1 MGVFSNCDYVSGLR
15 VAMLGW
21 EFPPFVSG
29 GLGTHC
35 FELTRALSALG
46 VEIDFFM
53 PKTSYDIHQPWLNI
67 YQADWN
73 LLKPSE
79 MQLDILPITYSG
91 YGGASTQLQFN
102 AKRLAELAKS
112 PGQSKSYD
120 MGFFEAVG
128 VYNHLAALLVE
139 KKHRQKPY
147 DVVHVHDWISAKAG
161 ITLRARTGLPF
172 VSTVHSTE
180 YDRTADLWP
189 FDWILGVE
197 KEMVK
202 NSDQVIT
209 VSRRSAQLLQEKFG
223 ANPRKVNVVY
233 NAIDSSKFPKHKET
247 LRDSNGKK
255 TKVVLY
261 HGRLSVQKGV
271 EFFLRA
277 AQKVLSNDRSVKFL
291 ISGKGDLLPR
301 LVEMAFDLG
310 INENVMFLGYVSDD
324 QLKRILCTSDV
335 LVLPSVSEPFGIV
348 ALESMASGTPTI
360 VSKTSGVSERVKNCL
375 KVDFWDTDEMASK
388 ILSILSYH
396 SLYEEMRENSIV
408 ETASITWDEVARQTV
423 DVYQKA
429 IRSRFAAKAAMAMF

>member
-1 MGVFSNCDYVSGLR
+1 
-15 VAMLGW
+15 MLGW

-53 PKTSYDIHQPWLNI
+53 PKTSYEIRQPWLNI

-73 LLKPSE
+73 LLKPGE
-79 MQLDILPITYSG
+79 MQLDVLPTTYSG

-102 AKRLAELAKS
+102 AKRLAALSKS

-128 VYNHLAALLVE
+128 VYNHIAALLVE
-139 KKHRQKPY
+139 KKHRERPY

-161 ITLRARTGLPF
+161 ILVSKKTGLPL

-189 FDWILGVE
+189 FGWILGVE
-197 KEMVK
+197 KDMVR

-209 VSRRSAQLLQEKFG
+209 VSGRSAKLLFDKFG
-223 ANPRKVNVVY
+223 AGKGKVNVVY
-233 NAIDSSKFPKHKET
+233 NAIDASKFPTHKEPM
-247 LRDSNGKK
+247 LDSNGRKA
-255 TKVVLY
+255 KVVLY

-271 EFFLRA
+271 EFFLKA
-277 AQKVLSNDRSVKFL
+277 AQKVLSRDRSVKFL

-301 LVEMAFDLG
+301 LVELSFDLG
-310 INENVMFLGYVSDD
+310 ISDNVMFLGYVSDD
-324 QLKRILCTSDV
+324 QLKRVLCTSDV

-360 VSKTSGVSERVKNCL
+360 VSKTSGVGERVKNCI

-388 ILSILSYH
+388 ILSILAYEP
-396 SLYEEMRENSIV
+396 LFEEMRQNSIV
-408 ETASITWDEVARQTV
+408 EARGITWGDVAMQTV
-423 DVYQKA
+423 GVYKKA
-429 IRSRFAAKAAMAMF
+429 IWTRAASSAALAMI

>member
-1 MGVFSNCDYVSGLR
+1 
-15 VAMLGW
+15 MLGW

-35 FELTRALSALG
+35 FELTRALSGCG

-53 PKTSYDIHQPWLNI
+53 PKTSYEIRQPWLSV
-67 YQADWN
+67 YQTDLS
-73 LLKPSE
+73 LLNPGE
-79 MQLDILPITYSG
+79 LQLDILPVTYSG

-102 AKRLAELAKS
+102 ARTLAALSQS

-120 MGFFEAVG
+120 LGFFEAVA

-139 KKHRQKPY
+139 KLHRQKPY
-147 DVVHVHDWISAKAG
+147 DLVHVHDWISAKAG
-161 ITLRARTGLPF
+161 LAIAARTGLPL

-197 KEMVK
+197 KEMVQ

-209 VSRRSAQLLQEKFG
+209 VSKRSADLLVGRFG
-223 ANPRKVNVVY
+223 ATARKVNVIY
-233 NAIDSSKFPKHKET
+233 NAIDASKFSKHKEAI
-247 LRDSNGKK
+247 RDSNGKK

-277 AQKVLSNDRSVKFL
+277 AQKVLSKDRNVKFL
-291 ISGKGDLLPR
+291 VSGKGDLLPR
-301 LVEMAFDLG
+301 LVELAFDLG
-310 INENVMFLGYVSDD
+310 ISENVMFLGYVSDD
-324 QLKRILCTSDV
+324 QLKKILCTSDV

-348 ALESMASGTPTI
+348 ALEAMASGTPTI

-375 KVDFWDTDEMASK
+375 TVDFWDTDEIASK
-388 ILSILSYH
+388 ILSILSYGA
-396 SLYEEMRENSIV
+396 LYEEMRQNSIT
-408 ETASITWDEVARQTV
+408 ETESITWDDVAAQTV
-423 DVYQKA
+423 GVYKKA
-429 IRSRFAAKAAMAMF
+429 ILTRNAARAAMAMF

>member
-1 MGVFSNCDYVSGLR
+1 
-15 VAMLGW
+15 MLGW
-21 EFPPFVSG
+21 EFPPFISG

-53 PKTSYDIHQPWLNI
+53 PKTSYDIRPPWLSV
-67 YQADWN
+67 YQADWS
-73 LLKPSE
+73 LLKPGE
-79 MQLDILPITYSG
+79 LQLDVMPISYSG
-91 YGGASTQLQFN
+91 YGGAPTQLQFN
-102 AKRLAELAKS
+102 ARMLAALSQA
-112 PGQSKSYD
+112 PGQSKSYGI
-120 MGFFEAVG
+120 GFFEAVG

-139 KKHRQKPY
+139 KLNCQKPY
-147 DVVHVHDWISAKAG
+147 DLVHVHDWISAKAG
-161 ITLRARTGLPF
+161 LAIAARTGLPL

-189 FDWILGVE
+189 FEWILGIE
-197 KEMVK
+197 KEMVQ

-209 VSRRSAQLLQEKFG
+209 VSKRSADLLVGKFG
-223 ANPRKVNVVY
+223 ANEQKVNVIY

-247 LRDSNGKK
+247 ISDSNGKK

-277 AQKVLSNDRSVKFL
+277 AQKVLSKDRNVKFL
-291 ISGKGDLLPR
+291 VSGKGDLLPR

-310 INENVMFLGYVSDD
+310 ISENVMFLGYVSDD
-324 QLKRILCTSDV
+324 QLKKILCTSDV

-375 KVDFWDTDEMASK
+375 TVDFWDTDEIASK
-388 ILSILSYH
+388 ILSILSYDA
-396 SLYEEMRENSIV
+396 LYDEMRENSIT
-408 ETASITWDEVARQTV
+408 ETASITWEDVARQTV
-423 DVYQKA
+423 GVYKKA
-429 IRSRFAAKAAMAMF
+429 ILTRNAARAAMAMF

>member
-1 MGVFSNCDYVSGLR
+1 
-15 VAMLGW
+15 MLGW

-35 FELTRALSALG
+35 FELTHALSALG

-53 PKTSYDIHQPWLNI
+53 PRTNYEIHQPWLNVF
-67 YQADWN
+67 QADLN
-73 LLKPSE
+73 ALEAHGLQFDVSPV
-79 MQLDILPITYSG
+79 TYSG

-102 AKRLAELAKS
+102 SSKLSELSQS

-120 MGFFEAVG
+120 LGFFEAVG
-128 VYNHLAALLVE
+128 LYNHIAALLVE

-161 ITLRARTGLPF
+161 STIAKRTGLPF

-180 YDRTADLWP
+180 YDRTADMWP
-189 FDWILGVE
+189 FDWILGIE
-197 KEMVK
+197 KEMVQD
-202 NSDQVIT
+202 SDQVIT
-209 VSRRSAQLLQEKFG
+209 VSRRSAQLLLEKF
-223 ANPRKVNVVY
+223 AASPAKVNVIY

-247 LRDSNGKK
+247 MQDGSGKAA
-255 TKVVLY
+255 KVVLY

-277 AQKVLSNDRSVKFL
+277 AQKVLSKDRDVKFL
-291 ISGKGDLLPR
+291 VSGKGDLLPR

-310 INENVMFLGYVSDD
+310 ISQNVMFLGYVSDD

-388 ILSILSYH
+388 ILSILSYR

-408 ETASITWDEVARQTV
+408 ETESITWDDVARQTIG
-423 DVYQKA
+423 VYQKA
-429 IRSRFAAKAAMAMF
+429 IHTKTAAKAAMAMF

>member
-1 MGVFSNCDYVSGLR
+1 
-15 VAMLGW
+15 MLGW
-21 EFPPFVSG
+21 EFPPFASG

-53 PKTSYDIHQPWLNI
+53 PKTSYDIQRPWLNVF
-67 YQADWN
+67 QTDWG
-73 LLKPSE
+73 LFKPGE
-79 MQLDILPITYSG
+79 MQVDILPITYSG

-102 AKRLAELAKS
+102 ARKLAELAKS

-120 MGFFEAVG
+120 LGFFEAVG

-139 KKHRQKPY
+139 KKHSQKPY

-161 ITLRARTGLPF
+161 IQISARTGLPL

-197 KEMVK
+197 KDMVC

-209 VSRRSAQLLQEKFG
+209 VSRRSAQLLLDRFG
-223 ANPRKVNVVY
+223 ASPRKVSVIY
-233 NAIDSSKFPKHKET
+233 NAIDSSKFPKHKEA
-247 LRDSNGKK
+247 LRDSNGKAA
-255 TKVVLY
+255 KVVLY

-277 AQKVLSNDRSVKFL
+277 AQKVLSRDRSVKFL

-310 INENVMFLGYVSDD
+310 ISENVMFLGYVSDD

-388 ILSILSYH
+388 ILSILSYR
-396 SLYEEMRENSIV
+396 SLYEEMRENSIT
-408 ETASITWDEVARQTV
+408 ETASITWDEVARQTI

-429 IRSRFAAKAAMAMF
+429 MRSRFAAKAAMAMF

>member
-1 MGVFSNCDYVSGLR
+1 
-15 VAMLGW
+15 MLGW

-53 PKTSYDIHQPWLNI
+53 PKTSYEIQQPWLNV

-73 LLKPSE
+73 LLKPGDVS
-79 MQLDILPITYSG
+79 LDILPMNYSG
-91 YGGASTQLQFN
+91 YGGASTQSRYDARKLAGLLQ
-102 AKRLAELAKS
+102 S

-120 MGFFEAVG
+120 LGFFEAVA

-139 KKHRQKPY
+139 KKHRQRPY
-147 DVVHVHDWISAKAG
+147 DVVHVHDWISARAG
-161 ITLRARTGLPF
+161 MDVTRRTGLPL

-189 FDWILGVE
+189 FGWILGVE
-197 KEMVK
+197 REMVQ

-209 VSRRSAQLLQEKFG
+209 VSKRSAQLLQEKFG
-223 ANPRKVNVVY
+223 ASRGKVNVIY
-233 NAIDSSKFPKHKET
+233 NAIDSSKFPKHREF

-277 AQKVLSNDRSVKFL
+277 AQKVISKDRNVRFL
-291 ISGKGDLLPR
+291 VSGKGDLLPR
-301 LVEMAFDLG
+301 LVELAFDLG
-310 INENVMFLGYVSDD
+310 ISENVMFLGYVSDD

-335 LVLPSVSEPFGIV
+335 FVLPSVSEPFGIV

-360 VSKTSGVSERVKNCL
+360 VSKTSGVGERVKNCL

-388 ILSILSYH
+388 ILSILSYDP
-396 SLYEEMRENSIV
+396 LYEEMRENSIA
-408 ETASITWDEVARQTV
+408 ETASITWDDVARQTV

-429 IRSRFAAKAAMAMF
+429 MQARVAARAAMAMF